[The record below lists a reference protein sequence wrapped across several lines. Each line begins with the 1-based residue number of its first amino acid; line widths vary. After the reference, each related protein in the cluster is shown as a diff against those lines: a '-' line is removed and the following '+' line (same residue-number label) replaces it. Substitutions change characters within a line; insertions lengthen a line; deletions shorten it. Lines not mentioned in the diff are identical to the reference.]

1 MWFCRFQEAKIGVR
15 EGWSKIGKWERK
27 ISVRI
32 PYMIYID
39 SEGFR
44 VGCVGGYFGEA
55 EEGGAGSKNIEK
67 VLEKSGFA
75 GSREQK
81 Y

>member
-44 VGCVGGYFGEA
+44 VGCAGGYFREA
-55 EEGGAGSKNIEK
+55 EGGGAGSENIAK
-67 VLEKSGFA
+67 VSERCGFA
-75 GSREQK
+75 GSREQN
-81 Y
+81 

>member
-1 MWFCRFQEAKIGVR
+1 
-15 EGWSKIGKWERK
+15 
-27 ISVRI
+27 
-32 PYMIYID
+32 MIYID

-55 EEGGAGSKNIEK
+55 EEGGAGSKNTEK